1 MNTYLRCLLHVHAC
15 LSLTRSSVESK
26 LRRFGITIDDW
37 QSMGQSSAGT
47 AEFELDYESTMQ
59 CVESLSRVRRISF
72 ELAIFGNETF
82 TGERWVF
89 SPKLGLGTV
98 QIDQAGN
105 QMLSELN
112 VTTILRLSGDNVLKI
127 ERALRLALLTQWD
140 DEFEELREQQMSQRR
155 SLPRVG

>member
-1 MNTYLRCLLHVHAC
+1 
-15 LSLTRSSVESK
+15 
-26 LRRFGITIDDW
+26 
-37 QSMGQSSAGT
+37 MGQSSAGT